1 MHSIRHQIAFTSYAF
16 DNTLFSN
23 TPTEGSKFLQGFVS
37 LFGRCLGGHFVVC
50 VVIVLW
56 TVPHLARSVRRSCG
70 QVVELEAA
78 EDDLDNIQQEIK
90 MLQAFNCPQLTR
102 YHGSF
107 IVGRY

>member
-1 MHSIRHQIAFTSYAF
+1 MLFCSFLGHSCRFCI
-16 DNTLFSN
+16 
-23 TPTEGSKFLQGFVS
+23 V
-37 LFGRCLGGHFVVC
+37 VVC
-50 VVIVLW
+50 GLR
-56 TVPHLARSVRRSCG
+56 LASPRLTSPCAFCSA

-107 IVGRY
+107 IVGRYVTVTNGHASNLSR